1 MTTWE
6 EKLDDVTR
14 RREFRTLLPFYIN
27 GTLDETQAKMM
38 DEYLAEH
45 PRAKEEYLFAQRLAE
60 AANLPI
66 ERRDPMAGYDIIK
79 ARIDARVAANKPT
92 LWGRW
97 REQFRAWGFSPALTL
112 TLAFCSVQL
121 VLSGALVLPA
131 QKQEVN
137 LTRSVTAAPQQRVH
151 LKVSIK
157 RNAPYGDVV
166 ALLTRERCHIVWG
179 PTPAG
184 ELWLALEE
192 PRDLPRVRQALS
204 QSALVEDVLEM
215 QQP

>member
-1 MTTWE
+1 M
-6 EKLDDVTR
+6 DDVTR

-27 GTLDETQAKMM
+27 GTLDETQTKMM
-38 DEYLAEH
+38 EEYLAAH
-45 PRAKEEYLFAQRLAE
+45 PRAKDEYLFAKRLAE

-79 ARIDARVAANKPT
+79 ARIDARLAEGTPS
-92 LWGRW
+92 LFSRW
-97 REQFRAWGFSPALTL
+97 REQFRAWGFTPALTL

-121 VLSGALVLPA
+121 VLSGAIVLPA
-131 QKQEVN
+131 QKPEVN
-137 LTRSVTAAPQQRVH
+137 LTRGVATAQQRVH

-157 RNAPYGDVV
+157 RNAAYGDVV

-179 PTPAG
+179 PTPSG
-184 ELWLALEE
+184 ELWLALDE
-192 PRDLPRVRQALS
+192 PRDVPRVRQALA
-204 QSALVEDVLEM
+204 QSALVEDVLEI